1 MWLFYYFN
9 FEWNYDVFKLKSTC
23 IFWNKN
29 KNLIKTKWYG
39 KWKIP
44 HTVLERQTLC
54 FSSYKN
60 RQLKVKLW
68 WVVARERKTRAF
80 CPKKILLTF
89 VFYLNVRCIECT
101 LRIYILLQIK
111 KHFSYTFLLV
121 FKIVEKDLVYP

>member
-9 FEWNYDVFKLKSTC
+9 FEWNYDVLRLKSPC
-23 IFWNKN
+23 ILWNKN
-29 KNLIKTKWYG
+29 KNLIKMKWYG

-60 RQLKVKLW
+60 RKLKVKLW
-68 WVVARERKTRAF
+68 WVVARERKTRAFLYHLF

-101 LRIYILLQIK
+101 FRIYILLHIK
-111 KHFSYTFLLV
+111 KHFFIH
-121 FKIVEKDLVYP
+121 FFACF